1 MRAPYP
7 NRVQSPPDAG
17 MAHMSRIL
25 LVRHGQSTWNADGR
39 WQGQADPPLSPLGVE
54 QAETAARVLERV
66 DAVWSSDL
74 ERANHTARILSV
86 PHALAVTADARMR
99 EREAGP
105 WTGLTR
111 DEIEARFPGHLAD
124 GRRPPGYE
132 DDESVAT
139 RALAALR
146 DLAVHLDGGTGV
158 VVTHG
163 GVILTIERYH
173 GIARSPIHN
182 LEARWIEVAGPE
194 SATGFAVGDRVTLL

>member
-1 MRAPYP
+1 
-7 NRVQSPPDAG
+7 
-17 MAHMSRIL
+17 MSRIL

-39 WQGQADPPLSPLGVE
+39 WQGQADPPLSDLGVE
-54 QAETAARVLERV
+54 QAETAARVIGRI

-74 ERANHTARILSV
+74 QRANHTARILSV
-86 PHALAVTADARMR
+86 PHALAVTADSRMR

-111 DEIEARFPGHLAD
+111 DEIEAQSPGYLAN

-132 DDESVAT
+132 DDDSVAA

-146 DLAVHLDGGTGV
+146 EFAAQLEGGTGV

-163 GVILTIERYH
+163 GVILTIERFH
-173 GIARSPIHN
+173 GIGRTPIHN

-194 SATGFAVGDRVTLL
+194 SATGFAVGERVTLL